1 MNKMLIVYMVALA
14 AFFGP
19 FTQTI
24 YTPLLPEVQQ
34 QFQTSEFVVNLTIS
48 IFTLV
53 LALMQMVYG
62 PLTDQE
68 GRRKVLL
75 PSILVY
81 VVASV
86 GAALSPSI
94 WLFLFFR
101 ALQAAGIAAG
111 SVVATTVIGDLF
123 EGKMRG
129 RAMGTFQM
137 LVTLGTVVGP
147 VVGGFVGE
155 FAGFHGVFWILA
167 GTGLVMWFANYRL
180 LPETKPE
187 ESNEK
192 RFSVRDFGQV
202 LTEPTGLSVVILGFV
217 QFYTMY
223 NFLVFLP
230 HLLSMYYGLSASEKG
245 LMFLPLSAFLVTG
258 SYLGGR
264 LQELGDSRKFLITTT
279 SLNVVSTVLF
289 IFLAPLSLPM
299 LLISI
304 SLFGLCLGLSLP
316 VQTTLLADAF
326 SSNRATAI
334 GVYNFSRY
342 MGMAAGP
349 LIGTPLF
356 KLGNRLEFFFA
367 ALLFACAVGFA
378 WYQFR
383 RTRKEQ
389 PA

>member
-81 VVASV
+81 VVASI

-383 RTRKEQ
+383 RVRKER